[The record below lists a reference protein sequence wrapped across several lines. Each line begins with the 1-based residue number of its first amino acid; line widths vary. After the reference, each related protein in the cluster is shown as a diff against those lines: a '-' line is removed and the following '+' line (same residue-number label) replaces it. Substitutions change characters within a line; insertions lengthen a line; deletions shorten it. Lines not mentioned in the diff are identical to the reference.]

1 MSFAIDATVK
11 SALEVYSEHG
21 SAQWYIIFVLY
32 NTNTSY
38 IPLIHNYYIF
48 GLIDL
53 NHCQL
58 VTVNGTW
65 QCGCDHLLVLK

>member
-1 MSFAIDATVK
+1 MSFGIDATVK
-11 SALEVYSEHG
+11 SALEVYSEHR

-48 GLIDL
+48 GLI
-53 NHCQL
+53 
-58 VTVNGTW
+58 
-65 QCGCDHLLVLK
+65 